1 MPDPLVGLVL
11 SGGFSSRMGRDKGS
25 LPWEGGLLVHFQA
38 RRLAGVTG
46 QASISCREPQV
57 SDYEG
62 PFPLIPD
69 TLPSGGPM
77 SGLLSAF
84 AARPGRAWMVLSV
97 DLPYLPM
104 NELDRLRSARD
115 PSRIATVFR
124 QPDGI
129 LQPLA
134 AIWEPS
140 AAPLL
145 HAAWEAG
152 RFSLRRI
159 LEEHDALVIESHAS
173 GWQNLN
179 TPESL
184 PDRAQ

>member
-1 MPDPLVGLVL
+1 MPNLLAGLVL
-11 SGGFSSRMGRDKGS
+11 SGGFSTRMGRDKGS
-25 LPWEGGLLVHFQA
+25 MPWEGGLLVHFQA
-38 RRLAGVTG
+38 RRLAGVVG
-46 QASISCREPQV
+46 QACISCREPQV

-84 AARPGRAWMVLSV
+84 AARPHQSWLVLSV
-97 DLPYLPM
+97 DLPYLPQS
-104 NELDRLRSARD
+104 ELERLRQSRD
-115 PSRIATVFR
+115 PSRIATALR

-134 AIWEPS
+134 AIWEPA

-145 HAAWEAG
+145 LAAWDKG

-159 LEEHDALVIESHAS
+159 LEEHDALVLQGGSA
-173 GWQNLN
+173 GWKNLN

-184 PDRAQ
+184 T